1 MMMHRGFLHA
11 VLLVAVAALTVGLSD
26 QAGAADWGTLKGR
39 FVYDGKPPE
48 PPAINVDKDQAVC
61 AKHKLLVEKLLV
73 DSNGGLANALVYLR
87 EKNPA
92 VSPAYEASAHDVVTL
107 DNKDCHFIPHVVLL
121 RTSQILD
128 IKNSDPIGHN
138 TKADFINNPS
148 FNNLIPA
155 DNDMKLVDKD
165 GKPILTKEEG
175 LPMPFSCSIHT
186 WMSGVILIRSNPYM
200 AHSVVDGSWEIR
212 DLPAGKELD
221 FQFWHEAAGN
231 LKGVAFKGGAADTK
245 GRAKI
250 MIKPGVN
257 DLGDIKVP
265 AKLLSK

>member
-1 MMMHRGFLHA
+1 MTMHRGAWYA
-11 VLLVAVAALTVGLSD
+11 VLAVAAVCVGSLPGA
-26 QAGAADWGTLKGR
+26 AGAAEWGNLKGR
-39 FVYDGKPPE
+39 FVYEGTPPT

-61 AKHKLLVEKLLV
+61 AKHKLVVEKLLV
-73 DSNGGLANALVYLR
+73 DSSGGLANVIVYLR
-87 EKNPA
+87 DKNPT
-92 VSPAYEASAHDVVTL
+92 VSPAYDASAKDVVTL
-107 DNKDCHFIPHVVLL
+107 DNKECHFIPHVVLL
-121 RTSQILD
+121 RTTQTLD

-186 WMSGVILIRSNPYM
+186 WMAGVILIRSNPYM
-200 AHSVVDGSWEIR
+200 AVSTADGTFEIR
-212 DLPAGKELD
+212 DLPAGKEMD

-231 LKGVAFKGGAADTK
+231 LKGVAGKGVTADTK
-245 GRAKI
+245 GRVKI
-250 MIKPGVN
+250 KIKPGVN

-265 AKLLSK
+265 AKLLNK